1 MEERMWRQAVS
12 AQQKLAVINGFLPLT
27 AIEFL
32 KALVFFCGD
41 DDETVQKAAVNKLRF
56 TQSSEIKK
64 IISPEIPENSVKI
77 LTKLAG
83 ERQDSSIIISLLK
96 TGKLKRQW
104 ILDFLATNDDAFWR
118 TLVTHSDFIEFT
130 LPQRSEFKQLFSAIS
145 EVIESLYEEQ
155 LSYFPEAPAE
165 TTGKQLE
172 ELVENENTEE
182 EEDEDENV
190 VELEDTIFDFP
201 DFLTSDTAF
210 EGLSADDM
218 LDQRKTISEALRD
231 MNVGQKIKVAM
242 LGNLEVRKILIKDP
256 RKQIVMA
263 VLGNARI
270 TDKEIASIAAD
281 PASSLDAISYIASNK
296 SLCKS
301 YAVKLALVNNP
312 KTPMKTA
319 LMLLETI
326 RMNDLK
332 NIAKSRGISNVIKQR
347 AAKKLK

>member
-1 MEERMWRQAVS
+1 MWRQATS
-12 AQQKLAVINGFLPLT
+12 APQKLAVINGLLPLT
-27 AIEFL
+27 AVEYL

-41 DDETVQKAAVNKLRF
+41 DDENVQKAALNKLRF

-64 IISPEIPENSVKI
+64 IISPEIPVNSVET
-77 LTKLAG
+77 LVKLAG
-83 ERQDSSIIISLLK
+83 ERKDSSLIISLLQ
-96 TGKLKRQW
+96 TDKLQRRW
-104 ILDFLATNDDAFWR
+104 ILDFLASNDAAFWN
-118 TLVTHSDFIEFT
+118 TLVTHRDFVKFT
-130 LPQRSEFKQLFSAIS
+130 LPQEAEFKQLFSAIS

-155 LSYFPEAPAE
+155 LSYFSEARQTAQPEQPEKEAE
-165 TTGKQLE
+165 SAAGE
-172 ELVENENTEE
+172 EKEE
-182 EEDEDENV
+182 EEV

-201 DFLTSDTAF
+201 DFLTSETAF

-218 LDQRKTISEALRD
+218 LDQRKTISEMLRD
-231 MNVGQKIKVAM
+231 MNVGQKIKIAM

-270 TDKEIASIAAD
+270 TDKEVAAIAGD

-296 SLCKS
+296 SLSKS

-332 NIAKSRGISNVIKQR
+332 NIAKSRSVSNVIKQR
-347 AAKKLK
+347 AAKKIK

>member
-1 MEERMWRQAVS
+1 MWRQATS
-12 AQQKLAVINGFLPLT
+12 TPQKLAVINGLLPLT
-27 AIEFL
+27 ASEFL

-41 DDETVQKAAVNKLRF
+41 DDETVQKAAVEKLRF
-56 TQSSEIKK
+56 TQSNEIKK
-64 IISPEIPENSVKI
+64 IISPEIPENSVKT

-83 ERQDSSIIISLLK
+83 ERRDSSIIISLLL
-96 TGKLKRQW
+96 TGKLQRNW
-104 ILDFLATNDDAFWR
+104 ILEFLATNDRTFWT
-118 TLVTHSDFIEFT
+118 TLVTHKDFVEFT
-130 LPQRSEFKQLFSAIS
+130 LPQKEDFKALLSAIS
-145 EVIESLYEEQ
+145 DVLISLYEEQ
-155 LSYFPEAPAE
+155 LSYFAEKIAELEAAKHKEKPEEAQTE
-165 TTGKQLE
+165 
-172 ELVENENTEE
+172 EE
-182 EEDEDENV
+182 EEDEEV

-201 DFLTSDTAF
+201 DFLTSETAF

-218 LDQRKTISEALRD
+218 LEQRKTIAEALRD

-270 TDKEIASIAAD
+270 TDKEVASIAGD
-281 PASSLDAISYIASNK
+281 PASSLDAISFIASNK
-296 SLCKS
+296 ALSKS

-332 NIAKSRGISNVIKQR
+332 NIAKSRSVSNVIKQR
-347 AAKKLK
+347 AAKKVK

>member
-1 MEERMWRQAVS
+1 MWRQATTTP
-12 AQQKLAVINGFLPLT
+12 QKLAVINGLLPLT
-27 AIEFL
+27 ASEYL
-32 KALVFFCGD
+32 KAVIFFCGD
-41 DDETVQKAAVNKLRF
+41 EDETVQKAAVDKLRF
-56 TQSSEIKK
+56 TQSNEIKK
-64 IISPEIPENSVKI
+64 IISPEIPENSVRT

-83 ERQDSSIIISLLK
+83 ERKDSSIIISLLL
-96 TGKLKRQW
+96 TGKLQRKW
-104 ILDFLATNDDAFWR
+104 ILDFLASNDAVFWR
-118 TLVTHSDFIEFT
+118 TLVTHRDFVAFT

-155 LSYFPEAPAE
+155 LSYFPEAQEEGQQEQPEEAGEAE
-165 TTGKQLE
+165 SL
-172 ELVENENTEE
+172 EE
-182 EEDEDENV
+182 EEDV

-201 DFLTSDTAF
+201 DFLTSETAF

-218 LDQRKTISEALRD
+218 LEQRKTIAEALRD
-231 MNVGQKIKVAM
+231 MNVGQKIKIAM

-270 TDKEIASIAAD
+270 TDKEVASIAGD

-296 SLCKS
+296 SLSKS
-301 YAVKLALVNNP
+301 YSVKLALVNNP

-319 LMLLETI
+319 LTLLETI

-332 NIAKSRGISNVIKQR
+332 NIAKSRNVSNVIKQR
-347 AAKKLK
+347 AAKKIK

>member
-1 MEERMWRQAVS
+1 MWRQATNS
-12 AQQKLAVINGFLPLT
+12 PQKLAVINGLLPLT
-27 AIEFL
+27 ASEFL

-41 DDETVQKAAVNKLRF
+41 ADEAVQKAAVEKLRF
-56 TQSSEIKK
+56 TQSNEIKK
-64 IISPEIPENSVKI
+64 IITPEIPENSVRT

-83 ERQDSSIIISLLK
+83 ERRDSSIIISLLL
-96 TGKLKRQW
+96 TGKLQRNW
-104 ILDFLATNDDAFWR
+104 TLEFLATNDRTFWT
-118 TLVTHSDFIEFT
+118 TLVTHRDFVEFT
-130 LPQRSEFKQLFSAIS
+130 LPQKEDFKALFSAIS
-145 EVIESLYEEQ
+145 DVLISLYEEQ
-155 LSYFPEAPAE
+155 LTYFADKIAELEAA
-165 TTGKQLE
+165 KQKEKLE
-172 ELVENENTEE
+172 ETRPEEVEE
-182 EEDEDENV
+182 EEEEV

-201 DFLTSDTAF
+201 DFLTSETAF

-218 LDQRKTISEALRD
+218 LEQRKTISEALRD

-270 TDKEIASIAAD
+270 TDKEVASIAGD
-281 PASSLDAISYIASNK
+281 PSSSLDAISFIASNK
-296 SLCKS
+296 ALSKS
-301 YAVKLALVNNP
+301 YQVKLALVNNP

-332 NIAKSRGISNVIKQR
+332 NIAKSRNVSNVIKQR
-347 AAKKLK
+347 AAKKIK

>member
-1 MEERMWRQAVS
+1 MWRQATTTP
-12 AQQKLAVINGFLPLT
+12 QKLAVINGLLPLT
-27 AIEFL
+27 ASEYL
-32 KALVFFCGD
+32 KAVIFFCGD
-41 DDETVQKAAVNKLRF
+41 EDETVQKAAVDKLRF
-56 TQSSEIKK
+56 TQSNEIKK
-64 IISPEIPENSVKI
+64 IISPEIPENSVRT

-83 ERQDSSIIISLLK
+83 ERKDSSIIISLLL
-96 TGKLKRQW
+96 TGKLQRKW
-104 ILDFLATNDDAFWR
+104 ILDFLASNDAVFWR
-118 TLVTHSDFIEFT
+118 TLVTHRDFVAFT

-155 LSYFPEAPAE
+155 LSYFPEAQEEGQQEQPEEAGEAE
-165 TTGKQLE
+165 SL
-172 ELVENENTEE
+172 EE
-182 EEDEDENV
+182 EEDV

-201 DFLTSDTAF
+201 DFLTSETAF

-218 LDQRKTISEALRD
+218 LEQRKTIAEALRD

-270 TDKEIASIAAD
+270 TDKEVASIAGD

-296 SLCKS
+296 SLSKS
-301 YAVKLALVNNP
+301 YSVKLALVNNP

-319 LMLLETI
+319 LTLLETI

-332 NIAKSRGISNVIKQR
+332 NIAKSRNVSNVIKQR
-347 AAKKLK
+347 AAKKIK

>member
-1 MEERMWRQAVS
+1 MWRQATS
-12 AQQKLAVINGFLPLT
+12 APQKLAVINGLLPLT
-27 AIEFL
+27 ASEYL
-32 KALVFFCGD
+32 KAVIFFCGD
-41 DDETVQKAAVNKLRF
+41 EDEAVSKAATDKLRF
-56 TQSSEIKK
+56 TQSNEIKK
-64 IISPEIPENSVKI
+64 IISPEIPENSVKT

-83 ERQDSSIIISLLK
+83 ERRDSSIIISLLS
-96 TGKLKRQW
+96 TEKLQRQW
-104 ILDFLATNDDAFWR
+104 ILDFLATNDATFWN
-118 TLVTHSDFIEFT
+118 TLVTHKDFVEFT

-155 LSYFPEAPAE
+155 LSYFPEAQEEVKPEKPAE
-165 TTGKQLE
+165 SAE
-172 ELVENENTEE
+172 TEVS
-182 EEDEDENV
+182 EEDEEV

-201 DFLTSDTAF
+201 DFLTSETAF
-210 EGLSADDM
+210 EGLNADDM
-218 LDQRKTISEALRD
+218 LDQRKTIAEALKD

-256 RKQIVMA
+256 RKQIVLA

-270 TDKEIASIAAD
+270 TDKEVAAIAAD

-296 SLCKS
+296 SLSKS
-301 YAVKLALVNNP
+301 YQVKLALVNNP

-332 NIAKSRGISNVIKQR
+332 NIAKSRNVSNVIKQR
-347 AAKKLK
+347 AEKKLK

>member
-1 MEERMWRQAVS
+1 MWRQATS
-12 AQQKLAVINGFLPLT
+12 APQKLAVINGLLPLT
-27 AIEFL
+27 ATEYL
-32 KALVFFCGD
+32 KALIFFCGD
-41 DDETVQKAAVNKLRF
+41 DDGTVQKAAVDKLRF
-56 TQSSEIKK
+56 TQSNEIKK
-64 IISPEIPENSVKI
+64 IISPEIPENSVMV
-77 LTKLAG
+77 LTKLAA
-83 ERQDSSIIISLLK
+83 ERKDSSLIISLLL

-104 ILDFLATNDDAFWR
+104 ILDFLASNDAVFWR
-118 TLVTHSDFIEFT
+118 TLVTHRDFVEFT
-130 LPQRSEFKQLFSAIS
+130 LPQRTEFKQLFSAIS

-155 LSYFPEAPAE
+155 LSYFPESQEEVKPE
-165 TTGKQLE
+165 QPEKQGA
-172 ELVENENTEE
+172 TESAA
-182 EEDEDENV
+182 EEDEDEEV

-270 TDKEIASIAAD
+270 TDKEVASIAGD

-301 YAVKLALVNNP
+301 YQVKLALVNNP

-332 NIAKSRGISNVIKQR
+332 NIAKSRSVSNVIKQR
-347 AAKKLK
+347 AEKKIK

>member
-1 MEERMWRQAVS
+1 MWRQATTTP
-12 AQQKLAVINGFLPLT
+12 QKLAVINGLLPLT
-27 AIEFL
+27 ASEYL
-32 KALVFFCGD
+32 KAVIFFCGD
-41 DDETVQKAAVNKLRF
+41 EDETVQKAAVEKLRF
-56 TQSSEIKK
+56 TQSNEIKR
-64 IISPEIPENSVKI
+64 IISPEIPENSVKT

-83 ERQDSSIIISLLK
+83 ERKDSSLIISLLL
-96 TGKLKRQW
+96 TEKLQRKW
-104 ILDFLATNDDAFWR
+104 ILDFLATNDAVFWR
-118 TLVTHSDFIEFT
+118 TLVTHKDFVAFT
-130 LPQRSEFKQLFSAIS
+130 LPQKSDFKQLFSAIS

-155 LSYFPEAPAE
+155 LSYFPEAQEETPHEQPEESGEAE
-165 TTGKQLE
+165 GSE
-172 ELVENENTEE
+172 G
-182 EEDEDENV
+182 EEDV

-201 DFLTSDTAF
+201 DFLTSETAF

-218 LDQRKTISEALRD
+218 LEQRKTIAEALRD

-270 TDKEIASIAAD
+270 TDKEVASIAGD
-281 PASSLDAISYIASNK
+281 PSSSLDAISYIASNK
-296 SLCKS
+296 ALSKS
-301 YAVKLALVNNP
+301 YQVKLALVNNP

-332 NIAKSRGISNVIKQR
+332 NIAKSRSVSNVIKQR
-347 AAKKLK
+347 AAKKIK

>member
-1 MEERMWRQAVS
+1 MWRQAVN
-12 AQQKLAVINGFLPLT
+12 APQKLAVINGLLPLT
-27 AIEFL
+27 AVEYQ

-41 DDETVQKAAVNKLRF
+41 DDEAVQKAALDKLRF
-56 TQSSEIKK
+56 AQSNEIKRT
-64 IISPEIPENSVKI
+64 ISPEIPENSVKT

-83 ERQDSSIIISLLK
+83 ERKDSSLIIALLP
-96 TGKLKRQW
+96 TGKLQRQW
-104 ILDFLATNDDAFWR
+104 ILDFLATNDAVFWR
-118 TLVTHSDFIEFT
+118 TLVTHKDFVEFT
-130 LPQRSEFKQLFSAIS
+130 LPQMTEFKQLFSAIS

-155 LSYFPEAPAE
+155 LSYFSDERQTARPEQPEKPVE
-165 TTGKQLE
+165 TE
-172 ELVENENTEE
+172 AAEE
-182 EEDEDENV
+182 EEEEEV

-201 DFLTSDTAF
+201 DFLTSETAF
-210 EGLSADDM
+210 EGLSAEDM

-270 TDKEIASIAAD
+270 TDKEVASIAGD
-281 PASSLDAISYIASNK
+281 PSSSLDAISYIASNK
-296 SLCKS
+296 SLSKS

-332 NIAKSRGISNVIKQR
+332 NIAKSRNVSNVIKQR
-347 AAKKLK
+347 AAQKIK

>member
-1 MEERMWRQAVS
+1 MWRQATS
-12 AQQKLAVINGFLPLT
+12 TPQKLAVINGLLPLT
-27 AIEFL
+27 ASEFL

-41 DDETVQKAAVNKLRF
+41 DDETVQKAAVEKLRF
-56 TQSSEIKK
+56 TQSNEIKK
-64 IISPEIPENSVKI
+64 IISPEIPENSVKT

-83 ERQDSSIIISLLK
+83 ERRDSSIIISLLL
-96 TGKLKRQW
+96 TGKLQRNW
-104 ILDFLATNDDAFWR
+104 ILEFLATNDRTFWT
-118 TLVTHSDFIEFT
+118 TLVTHKDFVEFT
-130 LPQRSEFKQLFSAIS
+130 LPQKDDFKALLSAIS
-145 EVIESLYEEQ
+145 DVLISLYEEQ
-155 LSYFPEAPAE
+155 LSYFAEKIAELEAAKHKEKPEEAQTE
-165 TTGKQLE
+165 
-172 ELVENENTEE
+172 EE
-182 EEDEDENV
+182 EEDEEV

-201 DFLTSDTAF
+201 DFLTSETAF

-218 LDQRKTISEALRD
+218 LEQRKTIAEALRD

-270 TDKEIASIAAD
+270 TDKEVASIAGD
-281 PASSLDAISYIASNK
+281 PASSLDAISFIASNK
-296 SLCKS
+296 ALSKS

-332 NIAKSRGISNVIKQR
+332 NIAKSRSVSNVIKQR
-347 AAKKLK
+347 AAKKVK